1 MALDFLVVLTVFA
14 AVLFLPGAIVALLA
28 GARITTAVTAAP
40 LVTYGLVTACTTVAS
55 VVALPW
61 SPLAFAIAVAA
72 GVLVTLGL
80 RWLTGASP
88 RRAAAG
94 ALEAARTVRWSGSD
108 IAAVAGVLT
117 GAVVAASVIYA
128 GFGRTDNPHQDWDY
142 IFHAN
147 AVRFIADTG
156 NIDPGGVTTLIDWEN
171 VATFYPNT
179 YHALAAVVAGLTGAG
194 TFEVVNAQ
202 TLLIPALAALGLAAL
217 LRRLGAP
224 TVVVALTPVL
234 LAGFAS
240 FPYDALWRGPLL
252 PYGTGIALM
261 PAFFLLLLE
270 VLDRRGP
277 SMVLAAGVAAAAL
290 LGVQT
295 ATALSAGIVAI
306 PFVVQRWTA
315 PGARRLRDF
324 GILAAVGLTA
334 VCIGAPAVSGA
345 IRTSTVGA
353 EVDWPA
359 VQSAGQAAGD
369 MMFLNHGAPAPQYWL
384 VALVLVGLLT
394 LRTAT
399 YMWWWLAGGAVFL
412 ALFVMAASS
421 DSRFVQDLTRP
432 WWNDRWRFAALVV
445 LALAPL
451 AAHGF
456 AVLVETVHRAST
468 RLLPSWPAAGLRRP
482 LIAGAGL
489 MALVLLSGG
498 LYVSS
503 NTARMA
509 SAYQNERHLS
519 SAEEKAM
526 QWLSQE
532 SDGGT
537 VMNDANDG
545 SPYMLAT
552 EGLRPIFG
560 HAVPPGSRMGPRQQ
574 ILLDHFNCLD
584 SSEAVRD
591 VIALKDIRFVFVGEG
606 FLRPEFTHMA
616 GLEGLSRSPSLEL
629 VYSEGGARVY
639 AVDLTDDL
647 QEPIPACTLE
657 PASR

>member
-1 MALDFLVVLTVFA
+1 MLSEFLVVVTVFA

-28 GARITTAVTAAP
+28 GVRFTTAVAAAP
-40 LVTYGLVTACTTVAS
+40 LVTYGMVTACTTVAS

-72 GVLVTLGL
+72 GICVTLGT
-80 RWLTGASP
+80 RWLTGTSP
-88 RRAAAG
+88 LRAAHG
-94 ALEAARTVRWSGSD
+94 ALETAGAVRWNGRN
-108 IAAVAGVLT
+108 IAAVGGVLT
-117 GAVVAASVIYA
+117 GAAVAASVIYA
-128 GFGRTDNPHQDWDY
+128 GFGRSDNPHQDWDY
-142 IFHAN
+142 TFHAN

-179 YHALAAVVAGLTGAG
+179 YHALAAVVAEITRAG
-194 TFEVVNAQ
+194 TFEVINAQ

-252 PYGTGIALM
+252 PYGTGIALL

-270 VLDRRGP
+270 VLDRRRP
-277 SMVLAAGVAAAAL
+277 ALVLTSGIAAAAL

-295 ATALSAGIVAI
+295 ATALSAGVVAI
-306 PFVVQRWTA
+306 PFLVQRWSA

-324 GILAAVGLTA
+324 GVLAAVGLTA
-334 VCIGAPAVSGA
+334 VAIGAPAVAGA

-369 MMFLNHGAPAPQYWL
+369 MLFLNHGAPAPQYWL
-384 VALVLVGLLT
+384 AGLVLVGLLT
-394 LRTAT
+394 LRTAV
-399 YMWWWLAGGAVFL
+399 YLWWWLAGGAVFL
-412 ALFVMAASS
+412 TLFVMAASS
-421 DSRFVQDLTRP
+421 DSPFVQDLTRP

-456 AVLVETVHRAST
+456 HVLVEALHRVSL
-468 RLLPSWPAAGLRRP
+468 RLPSSSAPTGLRRP

-489 MALVLLSGG
+489 MALVLVTGG
-498 LYVSS
+498 MYVTS

-509 SAYQNERHLS
+509 KGYQSERHLS
-519 SAEEKAM
+519 AAEQDAM
-526 QWLSQE
+526 QWLSE
-532 SDGGT
+532 RSDGGT

-545 SPYMLAT
+545 SPYMLAL
-552 EGLRPIFG
+552 EGLQPVFG
-560 HAVPPGSRMGPRQQ
+560 HAIAPGSRMGPRQQ

-584 SSEAVRD
+584 SSQEVRD
-591 VIALKDIRFVFVGEG
+591 VIAEKEIRYVFLGQGFVRKDYRRIVG
-606 FLRPEFTHMA
+606 LH
-616 GLEGLSRSPSLEL
+616 GLSESPSLSP
-629 VYSEGGARVY
+629 VYSEGGVRIY
-639 AVDLTDDL
+639 ALDLTEAL
-647 QEPIPACTLE
+647 QDPIPGCTL
-657 PASR
+657 ASETR

>member
-1 MALDFLVVLTVFA
+1 MALDFLVVLTAFA
-14 AVLFLPGAIVALLA
+14 AVLFLPGAVVALLA
-28 GARITTAVTAAP
+28 GARVTTAVTAAP

-61 SPLAFAIAVAA
+61 SPLTFAVAVA
-72 GVLVTLGL
+72 VGLLVTLGI
-80 RWLTGASP
+80 RWLTGTSP
-88 RRAAAG
+88 LRAARG
-94 ALEAARTVRWSGSD
+94 ALEAAGTVQWRGRN
-108 IAAVAGVLT
+108 IAAAGGVLT

-128 GFGRTDNPHQDWDY
+128 GFGRSDNPNQDWDY

-156 NIDPGGVTTLIDWEN
+156 NIDPSGVTTLINWEN

-179 YHALAAVVAGLTGAG
+179 YHALAAVVAETTGAG

-252 PYGTGIALM
+252 PYATGIALL

-270 VLDRRGP
+270 VLDRRSP
-277 SMVLAAGVAAAAL
+277 ALVLTAGISAAAL

-295 ATALSAGIVAI
+295 ATALSAGVVAI
-306 PFVVQRWTA
+306 PFLVQRWTA
-315 PGARRLRDF
+315 PGARRWRDF
-324 GILAAVGLTA
+324 GVLAAVGLTA
-334 VCIGAPAVSGA
+334 LSIGAPAVAGA
-345 IRTSTVGA
+345 VRTSTVGA

-359 VQSAGQAAGD
+359 VQSVGQAVGD
-369 MMFLNHGAPAPQYWL
+369 MLFLNHRAPAPQYWL
-384 VALVLVGLLT
+384 VGLVLVGLLT
-394 LRTAT
+394 LQTAV
-399 YMWWWLAGGAVFL
+399 YLWWWLAGGAVFL

-456 AVLVETVHRAST
+456 HVLVETIHRASL
-468 RLLPSWPAAGLRRP
+468 RLQPASPAAGPRRP
-482 LIAGAGL
+482 LIAGAVL
-489 MALVLLSGG
+489 VALLLLSGG
-498 LYVSS
+498 LYVPS
-503 NTARMA
+503 NAARMA
-509 SAYQNERHLS
+509 KGYQSERHLS
-519 SAEEKAM
+519 AAEQEAM
-526 QWLSQE
+526 QWLSQH

-545 SPYMLAT
+545 SPYMLAL

-560 HAVPPGSRMGPRQQ
+560 HAVAPGSRMGPRQQ

-584 SSEAVRD
+584 SSQEVRD
-591 VIALKDIRFVFVGEG
+591 VIAAKDIRFVFVGKG
-606 FLRPEFTHMA
+606 FLRPKFRHIA
-616 GLEGLSRSPSLEL
+616 GLQGLSRSPSLSL
-629 VYSEGGARVY
+629 VYSDGGVRIY
-639 AVDLTDDL
+639 AVELTEEL
-647 QEPIPACTLE
+647 QEPIPACALPSE
-657 PASR
+657 AR